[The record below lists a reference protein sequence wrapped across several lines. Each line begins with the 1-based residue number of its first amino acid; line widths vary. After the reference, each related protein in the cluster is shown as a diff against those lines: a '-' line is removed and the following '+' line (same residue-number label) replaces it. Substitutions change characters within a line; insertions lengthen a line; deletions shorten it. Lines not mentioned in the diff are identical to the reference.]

1 MAITRDDL
9 KELSKLLQQDSE
21 LRLELAEQILDEVTI
36 SRLMHRNA
44 ELREAFRRAVLTEDL
59 LQLPSEFREFREET
73 TSRLTRVEQDVAET
87 KERVTRVEQDV
98 AETKERV
105 TRVEQDVAETKER
118 VTRVE
123 QDVVEVKQE
132 VAGVKQD
139 VAEVKQEVAGVKQD
153 VAEVKQEV
161 AGVKQDV
168 AEVKQEVAGVKQDV
182 AEVKQEVTGVKQEL
196 QEVKQRVDRLEQITE
211 ATQQTV
217 TRLENWQR
225 GEQGRRDGEDYERLI
240 VLRASRLFGAGD
252 GGSPRENERV
262 RKQVEAWLEAA
273 GLLDGDIEPDYDPLI
288 ADLIWWKGNKVA
300 VVEISVKVN
309 GRDVE
314 RAKRRAET
322 LREAGLDALPVVVGS
337 EWAHPETEI
346 LAKQE
351 GVAWRIANAVSEAII
366 EFRKAR

>member
-9 KELSKLLQQDSE
+9 KELPKLLQQDPE

-98 AETKERV
+98 AE
-105 TRVEQDVAETKER
+105 
-118 VTRVE
+118 
-123 QDVVEVKQE
+123 VKQE
-132 VAGVKQD
+132 VAGVKQE
-139 VAEVKQEVAGVKQD
+139 VTGVKQEVTGVKQEVAG
-153 VAEVKQEV
+153 
-161 AGVKQDV
+161 
-168 AEVKQEVAGVKQDV
+168 
-182 AEVKQEVTGVKQEL
+182 VKQEVTGVKQEL
-196 QEVKQRVDRLEQITE
+196 AEVKQRVERLEQITE

-273 GLLDGDIEPDYDPLI
+273 GLLDRDTEPDYDPLI
-288 ADLIWWKGNKVA
+288 TDLIWWKGNKVA

-337 EWAHPETEI
+337 EWAHPETEQ

-351 GVAWRIANAVSEAII
+351 GVAWRIANTVSEAII
-366 EFRKAR
+366 EFRKAG